1 MGRVK
6 LPIKR
11 IENNTNRQ
19 VTFSKRRNGLVKKA
33 YELSILCDIDIALIM
48 FSPSGR
54 LTHFSGKRRIEDVL
68 TRYINMPDHER
79 GGVVQNREFLLGTLK
94 KLKTENGIAL
104 QLANPAENDSNHVE
118 ELRKEISNLQHQLHT
133 AEQQLRIFEPDL
145 VLPKSMEELESC
157 ENNLLE
163 ALRRVKQ
170 RKEDLIIS
178 NHLSAYQ
185 YPSSVQM
192 YLDTKDGP
200 VLPTSFENE
209 AVNWFPENNGHNQNQ
224 ICVGSEPSSCIPL
237 RNQSSTEIYNQVDV
251 GNATNI
257 KMEACNMQGAAGCH
271 IGNINPGSHDHDDD
285 HVDGLP
291 SWHHSFTASELL
303 SALMPQTSFQLPPM
317 MKEIAGTSCLSSM
330 MSQQQAVEIA
340 SNCPPILLQSS
351 DEDNANYDMNT
362 LHALD

>member
-6 LPIKR
+6 LLIKR

-68 TRYINMPDHER
+68 TRYINMPDHDR

-145 VLPKSMEELESC
+145 MLPKSMEELESC

-178 NHLSAYQ
+178 NHLSTYQ
-185 YPSSVQM
+185 YPSSVQQM
-192 YLDTKDGP
+192 YLDTKDG

-209 AVNWFPENNGHNQNQ
+209 AVNWLPENNGHNPTQ
-224 ICVGSEPSSCIPL
+224 ICLGSESSCIPL

-251 GNATNI
+251 CNSTNI
-257 KMEACNMQGAAGCH
+257 KMEACNYVQGAAGCH
-271 IGNINPGSHDHDDD
+271 IGNINPGSDHDHDD

-317 MKEIAGTSCLSSM
+317 MKEIAGTSLSSM

-340 SNCPPILLQSS
+340 SNCPPILQSS